1 MRPAQQ
7 RKTARLCSAEILQQ
21 LSAGRTA
28 LKPIFASH
36 IAKAQLSTKDRA
48 LAKELVYGVLRRK
61 EELDTALTRLSRTPL
76 HKIDPFLYQVLVIGL
91 YQILFLQKIPD
102 SAAVNEAVISC
113 KTRKKKPVP
122 PRLYG
127 FVNGT
132 LRQAVR
138 SRQQL
143 LHHLASRKE
152 PTLNHPRWLTERW
165 QHRFGKKETARI
177 CAINNRPPNLV
188 LRINRRVTAKEP
200 FCRQLDKAAIPWRPA
215 QFAPDAVILPQGAEI
230 DKIPGYREGAFQVQD
245 QAAQLCTLLLAP
257 FTAPELIALDA
268 CAGVGGKTSHLLQ
281 LVPPDTTIH
290 AVEPEPFRF
299 TRLQQM
305 QQRDNAANLRIYQ
318 KSLYA
323 FAPQCLFTRILIDAP
338 CSGTGVLRRN
348 PDIRWHRNVD
358 DILSFQEKQLA
369 LLEAAASLA
378 APDAVIVYATCS
390 IEEEENSQVIAKFL
404 QTHPQFTLSDP
415 RPFLPEPAHKFI
427 DNNFFSPRPAEE
439 IDGFFA
445 ARMQKSDGNEV
456 QRLPR

>member
-1 MRPAQQ
+1 MHRSQQ
-7 RKTARLCSAEILQQ
+7 RKTARLCSAKILQE
-21 LSAGRTA
+21 LSAGSAA
-28 LKPIFASH
+28 LKPVFDSH
-36 IAKAQLSTKDRA
+36 VATAHLSSKERA

-61 EELDTALTRLSRTPL
+61 EELDTALAHLSHTPL
-76 HKIDPFLYQVLVIGL
+76 PKIDPFLYQVLAIGL

-113 KTRKKKPVP
+113 KNRKKKPVP

-127 FVNGT
+127 FVNGI

-143 LHHLASRKE
+143 LHHLASQRE
-152 PTLNHPRWLTERW
+152 PSLNHPRCLTERW
-165 QHRFGKKETARI
+165 QRRFGKKETARI

-200 FCRQLDKAAIPWRPA
+200 FCRQLDEAAIPWRPA

-257 FTAPELIALDA
+257 FTDPELITLDA

-281 LVPPDTTIH
+281 LVPPDATVH

-299 TRLQQM
+299 TRLRQM
-305 QQRDNAANLRIYQ
+305 QQRDKAANLEIYQ

-323 FAPQCLFTRILIDAP
+323 FTSQCLFTRILIDAP

-348 PDIRWHRNVD
+348 PDIRWHRKPE
-358 DILSFQEKQLA
+358 DILFFQKKQLA
-369 LLEAAASLA
+369 LLECAASLA
-378 APDAVIVYATCS
+378 ATDAVIVYATCS
-390 IEEEENSQVIAKFL
+390 MEKEENEDVVAKFL
-404 QTHPQFTLSDP
+404 QTHRQFTLSDP
-415 RPFLPEPAHKFI
+415 APFLPEVAHKFI
-427 DNNFFSPRPAEE
+427 DNDFFYPHPEEE
-439 IDGFFA
+439 IDGFFS
-445 ARMQKSDGNEV
+445 ARMVKSGNREV

>member
-1 MRPAQQ
+1 MHPAQQ

-36 IAKAQLSTKDRA
+36 ITKAQLSTRDRA
-48 LAKELVYGVLRRK
+48 LTKELVYGVLRRK
-61 EELDTALTRLSRTPL
+61 EELDTTLARLCRTPL

-127 FVNGT
+127 FVNGV

-143 LHHLASRKE
+143 LHHLASRKDS
-152 PTLNHPRWLTERW
+152 TLNHPRWLTGRW
-165 QHRFGKKETARI
+165 QRRFGKKETATI

-215 QFAPDAVILPQGAEI
+215 QFAPDAVILPQGAAI

-257 FTAPELIALDA
+257 FTDPGLITLDA

-281 LVPPDTTIH
+281 LVPPDTTVY

-299 TRLQQM
+299 TRLRQL
-305 QQRDNAANLRIYQ
+305 QQRDKAVNLRLYQ
-318 KSLYA
+318 KSLCA
-323 FAPQCLFTRILIDAP
+323 FTPQCLFSRILIDAP

-348 PDIRWHRNVD
+348 PDIRWHRSVD

-378 APDAVIVYATCS
+378 AADAVIVYATCS
-390 IEEEENSQVIAKFL
+390 IEEEENCQVIAKFL
-404 QTHPQFTLSDP
+404 QNHPQFTLSDP

-427 DNNFFSPRPAEE
+427 NNNFFSPRPAEE

-445 ARMQKSDGNEV
+445 ARMQKSGENEV